1 VKARVAAA
9 AAFAAAAQGAAAHST
24 GGVVPAFFAPLMDA
38 ALVIALIAVALWAG
52 QQDRAR
58 WVIGSFAAAL
68 ALGLALNH
76 WIAPSRTQDALLAA
90 TAATGLMV
98 VIGRRWP
105 AWLAL
110 IVGGAVGVQLGRGI
124 ELGASSGLARLNLAG
139 AAWAL
144 ACAGVVVCAW
154 CVARLRWPW
163 AKIGV
168 RVAASWISASALL
181 VLALAFAP

>member
-1 VKARVAAA
+1 VKARAAAA
-9 AAFAAAAQGAAAHST
+9 AAFAAVAPGAAAHST
-24 GGVVPAFFAPLMDA
+24 AGGVPAFFAPLMDA

-52 QQDRAR
+52 QQGRAR
-58 WVIGSFAAAL
+58 WVIGAFAAAL

-76 WIAPSRTQDALLAA
+76 LIAPARTQDALLAA
-90 TAATGLMV
+90 TAATGLLV

-105 AWLAL
+105 AWLAI

-124 ELGASSGLARLNLAG
+124 ELGASSGLARLNVAG
-139 AAWAL
+139 TAWAL